1 MSKGRLSNAALR
13 SLIDDVRGKAAAP
26 VEVPAAPAQ
35 RQYDT
40 AFETLPGYEALRMQR
55 AAADMLGI
63 PSPFFRTHEQRAG
76 AVSRIAG
83 REVINFASYDYL
95 GLNGHPAVAAAAKA
109 AIDEFGTSVSASR
122 LVAGER
128 PFHTALER
136 RLAEVH
142 GVEDAVAFVSGHA
155 TNVAAIGQ
163 ITGPADLILHDAL
176 IHNSVITG
184 AQLSG
189 AQRRAFPHNDLDTL
203 ESILTAERDRWQRV
217 LIVVEGLYSMDGDT
231 VDLPRLVELKQRFGA
246 WLMVDEAHALGVL
259 GPTGRGVAEAA
270 GVDPRQVDI
279 WMGTMSKTLASCGG
293 YIAGSR
299 TLVEY
304 LKLMASG
311 FVYSVGMPAP
321 ATMAA
326 LTALELMMA
335 DTDGRVARLQAN
347 SRHFLERARA
357 AGLDTGLAQGHA
369 IIPIILGDSL
379 QAVLLSNRLLERG
392 VNASPIVHPAV
403 PEKSA
408 RLRCFITSEH
418 DRDQIDRAVAIIA
431 EEREQLR
438 HEAPVAAKLGAVAE
452 SKERARRSR
461 SAGSDR

>member
-1 MSKGRLSNAALR
+1 MSRGRLSDAALR
-13 SLIDDVRGKAAAP
+13 SLMNEVRGKAAAP
-26 VEVPAAPAQ
+26 VEVPTAAAAAPEP
-35 RQYDT
+35 RRYDT

-55 AAADMLGI
+55 AAADLLGI

-76 AVSRIAG
+76 AVSRIEG

-128 PFHTALER
+128 PFHAALEQ
-136 RLAEVH
+136 RLAEFH
-142 GVEDAVAFVSGHA
+142 GVDDAIVFVSGHA

-163 ITGPADLILHDAL
+163 ITGPADLILHDSL

-203 ESILTAERDRWQRV
+203 EAILATERDRWQRV

-231 VDLPRLVELKQRFGA
+231 IDLPRLVAIKQRFGA

-259 GPTGRGVAEAA
+259 GPTGRGVAEAT
-270 GVDPRQVDI
+270 GVDPRQVDL
-279 WMGTMSKTLASCGG
+279 WMGTLSKTLASCGG
-293 YIAGSR
+293 YIAGSEP
-299 TLVEY
+299 LVEY
-304 LKLMASG
+304 LKVMASG
-311 FVYSVGMPAP
+311 FVYSVGMAAP
-321 ATMAA
+321 LALAA
-326 LTALELMMA
+326 LTALELAMA

-347 SRHFLERARA
+347 SRHFLDSAQA

-369 IIPIILGDSL
+369 VIPIILGDSL
-379 QAVLLSNRLLERG
+379 KAVMLSNRLLERG
-392 VNASPIVHPAV
+392 INAAPIVHPAV

-418 DRDQIDRAVAIIA
+418 RRDQIDHAVAVIA
-431 EEREQLR
+431 EEQARLA
-438 HEAPVAAKLGAVAE
+438 HEAPAAARLGAAVAT
-452 SKERARRSR
+452 RGGRV
-461 SAGSDR
+461 

>member
-1 MSKGRLSNAALR
+1 MTKGRLSDAALR
-13 SLIDDVRGKAAAP
+13 SLISEVRGKAPAAVATTAAP
-26 VEVPAAPAQ
+26 EP
-35 RQYDT
+35 RSHDT
-40 AFETLPGYEALRMQR
+40 AFETLPGYDTLRMQR
-55 AAADMLGI
+55 AAADLLGI

-83 REVINFASYDYL
+83 QDVVNFASYDYL

-109 AIDEFGTSVSASR
+109 AVDEFGTSVSASR

-136 RLAEVH
+136 RLAEFH
-142 GVEDAVAFVSGHA
+142 GVEDAVVFVSGHA

-163 ITGPADLILHDAL
+163 ITGPADLILHDGL

-189 AQRRAFPHNDLDTL
+189 AQRRSFPHNDLDTL
-203 ESILTAERDRWQRV
+203 EAILAAERDRWQRV
-217 LIVVEGLYSMDGDT
+217 LIVVESLYSMDGDT
-231 VDLPRLVELKQRFGA
+231 IDLPRLVALKQRFGA
-246 WLMVDEAHALGVL
+246 WLMVDEAHGLGVL
-259 GPTGRGVAEAA
+259 GLTGRGIAEMA
-270 GVDPRQVDI
+270 GIDPRQVDI

-293 YIAGSR
+293 YIAGPAA
-299 TLVEY
+299 LVEY

-326 LTALELMMA
+326 LTALELVMA
-335 DTDGRVARLQAN
+335 DADGRVARLQAN
-347 SRHFLERARA
+347 SRRFLERARA

-392 VNASPIVHPAV
+392 INVSPIVHPAV

-408 RLRCFITSEH
+408 RLRCFVTSEH
-418 DRDQIDRAVAIIA
+418 TPDQIDRAVAIIA
-431 EEREQLR
+431 EEREALR
-438 HEAPVAAKLGAVAE
+438 HEAPAMARLGAVA
-452 SKERARRSR
+452 R
-461 SAGSDR
+461 G

>member
-1 MSKGRLSNAALR
+1 MSRGRLSDTALR
-13 SLIDDVRGKAAAP
+13 SLINEVRGKAAT
-26 VEVPAAPAQ
+26 EVPAASATAPEP
-35 RQYDT
+35 RRYDT

-55 AAADMLGI
+55 AAADLLGI

-76 AVSRIAG
+76 AVSRIEG

-109 AIDEFGTSVSASR
+109 AIDAFGTSVSASR

-128 PFHTALER
+128 PFHAALER
-136 RLAEVH
+136 RLAEFH
-142 GVEDAVAFVSGHA
+142 GVDDAVVFVSGHA

-189 AQRRAFPHNDLDTL
+189 AQRRAFPHNDLDAL
-203 ESILTAERDRWQRV
+203 EAILAAERDRWQRV
-217 LIVVEGLYSMDGDT
+217 LIVVEGLYSMDGDSI
-231 VDLPRLVELKQRFGA
+231 DLPRLVAIKQRFGA

-259 GPTGRGVAEAA
+259 GPTGRGVAEAT
-270 GVDPRQVDI
+270 GVDPRQVDL
-279 WMGTMSKTLASCGG
+279 WMGTLSKTLAACGG
-293 YIAGSR
+293 YIAGSQP
-299 TLVEY
+299 LVEY

-311 FVYSVGMPAP
+311 FVYSVGLAAP
-321 ATMAA
+321 LAQAA
-326 LTALELMMA
+326 LTALELVMA
-335 DTDGRVARLQAN
+335 DTDGRVARLQGNA
-347 SRHFLERARA
+347 RHFLDSARA

-369 IIPIILGDSL
+369 VIPIILGDSL
-379 QAVLLSNRLLERG
+379 KAVMLSNRLLERG
-392 VNASPIVHPAV
+392 INAAPIVHPAV

-418 DRDQIDRAVAIIA
+418 RRDQIDHAIAVIA
-431 EEREQLR
+431 EEQARLAQ
-438 HEAPVAAKLGAVAE
+438 EAPVAARLGAAV
-452 SKERARRSR
+452 ARRSGR
-461 SAGSDR
+461 V

>member
-1 MSKGRLSNAALR
+1 MSKGRLSDSALR
-13 SLIDDVRGKAAAP
+13 SLISEVRGKA
-26 VEVPAAPAQ
+26 PAAVPPAP
-35 RQYDT
+35 RHYDT
-40 AFETLPGYEALRMQR
+40 AFETLPGYETLLMQR
-55 AAADMLGI
+55 AAADLLGI
-63 PSPFFRTHEQRAG
+63 RSPFFRTHEQRAG

-109 AIDEFGTSVSASR
+109 AVDEFGTSVSASR

-128 PFHTALER
+128 PFHAALER

-155 TNVAAIGQ
+155 TNVSAIGQ
-163 ITGPADLILHDAL
+163 ITGPADLILHDGL
-176 IHNSVITG
+176 IHSSVITG

-189 AQRRAFPHNDLDTL
+189 AQRRSFPHNDLDTL

-217 LIVVEGLYSMDGDT
+217 LIVVESLYSMDGDT
-231 VDLPRLVELKQRFGA
+231 IDLPRLVAIKQRFGA
-246 WLMVDEAHALGVL
+246 WLMVDEAHGLGVL
-259 GPTGRGVAEAA
+259 GRTGRGIAEAS
-270 GVDPRQVDI
+270 GIDPRQVDI

-293 YIAGSR
+293 YIAGPSA
-299 TLVEY
+299 LVDY
-304 LKLMASG
+304 LKLTASG

-326 LTALELMMA
+326 LTALELLLA

-347 SRHFLERARA
+347 ARYFLERART

-392 VNASPIVHPAV
+392 VNVSPIVHPAV

-408 RLRCFITSEH
+408 RLRCFVTADHTRE
-418 DRDQIDRAVAIIA
+418 QIDRAIEIIA
-431 EEREQLR
+431 EERERLL
-438 HEAPVAAKLGAVAE
+438 HEAPVMARLGAVA
-452 SKERARRSR
+452 R
-461 SAGSDR
+461 G